1 MGPVSADFE
10 KAAKKTDKRHTA
22 TGRRAAVTIYD
33 VARHAGV
40 SPSTVS
46 RALGKPG
53 RMSARM
59 ERRIQDAAAELGY
72 RVNPM
77 ARALPTGRTQTLGL
91 IVTDFTNPVYFDLV
105 RGAER
110 AAGVAGYTMVL
121 SESQESGE
129 AESNAIER
137 VRQLVDGLVL
147 AAPRLDDEALTAIAQ
162 DTSLVLINRV
172 VPDIASVVV
181 DVRDGL
187 TAALDHLRAHGHRS
201 IGYLSGPAR
210 SWINARRW
218 EVLLEEAPR
227 RGMHV
232 VEIQTSEPTL
242 AGGRDA
248 LRRVRAAG
256 VSALVA
262 YNDLIAIGLL
272 REAQATGLDVP
283 GDLSIVGFDDIFGAE
298 LTTPGLSTIR
308 VPLGALGEAA
318 IHVLI
323 GRVNPEE
330 HEPAKTE
337 FVRRQSTGPAAAR

>member
-1 MGPVSADFE
+1 MNADIE
-10 KAAKKTDKRHTA
+10 KAASEEGEESVA
-22 TGRRAAVTIYD
+22 IGRRGAVTIYD

-59 ERRIQDAAAELGY
+59 ERRIQEAATELGY

-77 ARALPTGRTQTLGL
+77 ARALPTGRTQTFGL
-91 IVTDFTNPVYFDLV
+91 IITDFTNPVYFDLV

-110 AAGVAGYTMVL
+110 AAGEAGYTMVL
-121 SESQESGE
+121 AESQESGE
-129 AESNAIER
+129 AESNAVER
-137 VRQLVDGLVL
+137 VLPLVDGLVL
-147 AAPRLDDEALTAIAQ
+147 AAPRLDDEALTAISQ
-162 DTSLVLINRV
+162 DTSLVLINRA
-172 VPDIASVVV
+172 VPGIASVVV
-181 DVRDGL
+181 DVRTGL
-187 TAALDHLRAHGHRS
+187 SAALDHLQTHGHSS

-210 SWINARRW
+210 SWINTRRW
-218 EVLLEEAPR
+218 EVLMEEAPQ
-227 RGMHV
+227 RGMHI
-232 VEIQTSEPTL
+232 VEIPTTEPTL
-242 AGGRDA
+242 VGGRDA

-272 REAQATGLDVP
+272 RAAQAGGLDVP

-298 LTTPGLSTIR
+298 LVTPGLSTIR

-318 IHVLI
+318 VQVLI
-323 GRVNPEE
+323 GRVDPG
-330 HEPAKTE
+330 T
-337 FVRRQSTGPAAAR
+337 

>member
-1 MGPVSADFE
+1 MGRVNPDKE
-10 KAAKKTDKRHTA
+10 KAAPGVDKRSMA
-22 TGRRAAVTIYD
+22 IGRRGAITIYD

-53 RMSARM
+53 RMSART
-59 ERRIQDAAAELGY
+59 ERRIQQAAAELGY

-110 AAGVAGYTMVL
+110 AAGEAGYTMVL
-121 SESQESGE
+121 AESQESGE
-129 AESNAIER
+129 AESNAVER
-137 VRQLVDGLVL
+137 VRPLVDGLVL
-147 AAPRLDDEALTAIAQ
+147 AAPRLDDEALTAIAG
-162 DTSLVLINRV
+162 DTSLVLVNRA
-172 VPDIASVVV
+172 VPSIASVVV
-181 DVRDGL
+181 DVRTGL
-187 TAALDHLRAHGHRS
+187 TAALDHLQAYGHSS

-210 SWINARRW
+210 SWINTRRW
-218 EVLLEEAPR
+218 EVLMEEAPR
-227 RGMHV
+227 RGMHI
-232 VEIQTSEPTL
+232 VEIPTIEPTL
-242 AGGRDA
+242 AGGRDV

-272 REAQATGLDVP
+272 REAQAAGLRVP

-298 LTTPGLSTIR
+298 LVTPGLSTIR

-318 IHVLI
+318 IRVLT
-323 GRVNPEE
+323 GRVDPET
-330 HEPAKTE
+330 HEPAQAE
-337 FVRRQSTGPAAAR
+337 FVPRQSTGRALPR

>member
-1 MGPVSADFE
+1 MNRDIE
-10 KAAKKTDKRHTA
+10 KAATDVGQQPVA
-22 TGRRAAVTIYD
+22 IGRQGAVTIYD

-53 RMSARM
+53 RISART

-72 RVNPM
+72 RANPM

-110 AAGVAGYTMVL
+110 AAAEAGYTMVL
-121 SESQESGE
+121 AESQESGA
-129 AESNAIER
+129 AESNAVER
-137 VRQLVDGLVL
+137 VRPLVDGFVL

-162 DTSLVLINRV
+162 DTSLVLVNRAV
-172 VPDIASVVV
+172 TGIASVVV
-181 DVRDGL
+181 DVRTGL
-187 TAALDHLRAHGHRS
+187 SAALDHLRAHGHSS

-218 EVLLEEAPR
+218 EVLMEEAPR
-227 RGMHV
+227 RGMHI
-232 VEIQTSEPTL
+232 VEIPTTEPTL
-242 AGGRDA
+242 VGGRDA
-248 LRRVRAAG
+248 LPRVRAAG

-298 LTTPGLSTIR
+298 LVTPELSTIR

-318 IHVLI
+318 IRVLI
-323 GRVNPEE
+323 GRVDPET
-330 HEPAKTE
+330 HEPAKAE
-337 FVRRQSTGPAAAR
+337 FVPRQSTGPARSR